1 MNINAHL
8 ETADS
13 VREKARSA
21 LGFDRSSALDLVNRE
36 AFASD
41 EDYLDAATKAEL
53 ERSSREY
60 RAARSRL
67 KVEYRARQED
77 EQRKTQNETY
87 KTLRAEAV
95 LDDLDRRT
103 IDEQAVSL
111 ARRDLVANRIG
122 ASELGK
128 TIERYAK
135 ELGEKRKSEKAASAM
150 FNAVLRGQL

>member
-36 AFASD
+36 AFASN
-41 EDYLDAATKAEL
+41 EAYLDAATKAEL
-53 ERSSREY
+53 ERSSPEY
-60 RAARSRL
+60 RAARNRL
-67 KVEYRARQED
+67 KAEYRARQED
-77 EQRKTQNETY
+77 EQRAAQKETY
-87 KTLRAEAV
+87 KTLRAEV
-95 LDDLDRRT
+95 TLDD
-103 IDEQAVSL
+103 L

>member
-1 MNINAHL
+1 MNINAYL

-13 VREKARSA
+13 VREKAKSA

-67 KVEYRARQED
+67 KAEYRARQED
-77 EQRKTQNETY
+77 EQRAAQKETY

>member
-13 VREKARSA
+13 VREKAKSA

-36 AFASD
+36 AFASN
-41 EDYLDAATKAEL
+41 EAYLDAATKAEL
-53 ERSSREY
+53 ERSSPEY
-60 RAARSRL
+60 RAARNRL
-67 KVEYRARQED
+67 KAEYRARQED
-77 EQRKTQNETY
+77 EQRAAQKETY
-87 KTLRAEAV
+87 KTLRAEV
-95 LDDLDRRT
+95 TLDD
-103 IDEQAVSL
+103 L

>member
-13 VREKARSA
+13 VREKAKSA

-67 KVEYRARQED
+67 KAEYRARQED
-77 EQRKTQNETY
+77 EQRTVQKETY
-87 KTLRAEAV
+87 KTLRAEV
-95 LDDLDRRT
+95 TLDDLD
-103 IDEQAVSL
+103 
-111 ARRDLVANRIG
+111 
-122 ASELGK
+122 
-128 TIERYAK
+128 
-135 ELGEKRKSEKAASAM
+135 
-150 FNAVLRGQL
+150 